1 MKVQR
6 AGTKVRRA
14 RRSAGAGAGVTGRR
28 VLQAEAAVVGGLALA
43 MFVWELPSLVRE
55 ARIWR
60 MAGGFRAGHRYP

>member
-6 AGTKVRRA
+6 ARRTA
-14 RRSAGAGAGVTGRR
+14 AAGAGLTGRR

-43 MFVWELPSLVRE
+43 LFVWELPSLVRE

-60 MAGGFRAGHRYP
+60 MSGGFRAGHRYP